1 MWSYGKIALLF
12 VIVAVMAVATYLG
25 GPLYFSDELE
35 ATAGRLGALTVSG
48 VPVLVAGVGA
58 FSLWRTH
65 PWNLGRW
72 AVTAGLLA
80 LALISAMNTFVAVQI
95 MAQWPAADGEL
106 LVAGMSAGALS
117 ALAYLVLALRR
128 FRQ

>member
-12 VIVAVMAVATYLG
+12 VIVAVMTVATYLG

-35 ATAGRLGALTVSG
+35 ATAGRLGALAVSG
-48 VPVLVAGVGA
+48 VPVLVASVGA

-65 PWNLGRW
+65 PWSLGRW

-80 LALISAMNTFVAVQI
+80 IVLISAMNTFVVVQI

-117 ALAYLVLALRR
+117 TLAYLVLALRR